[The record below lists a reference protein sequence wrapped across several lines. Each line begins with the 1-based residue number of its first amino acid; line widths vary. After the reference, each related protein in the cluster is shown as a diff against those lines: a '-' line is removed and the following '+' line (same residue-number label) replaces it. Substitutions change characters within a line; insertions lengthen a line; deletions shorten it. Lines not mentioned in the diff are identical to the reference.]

1 MIKNRPRIRAPKKA
15 RGAKEMAD
23 SDKIPQIDP
32 TEIEILI
39 EKLEQNKLE
48 ERERRLIAA
57 LLRTFLYIIAQLREK
72 KITLLKIKDMIFGR
86 KSEKNKKEKEKDG
99 KGGDRSSEGS
109 SGDGESGE
117 QSHEPRNEKD
127 ESAGGELES
136 AKRGHGRNPISA
148 YPGAKKVR
156 CRHREL
162 QSGHDCPDLICEGRV
177 YRVLRPHQFTQF
189 TGQPAIT
196 VTIYEQEV
204 MRCNDC
210 GKEYEAPLP
219 EGVIPKRYDETAD
232 TAMAIIK
239 YGLATPYNRSAAL
252 QRDCGMPLSESVM
265 SERCK
270 AVSEALFPIYE
281 EMRRQAADGKVFY
294 GDDTPVRILELMK
307 ENKEKEPGERV
318 GMQSSGIVVQTKEG
332 AWIALYMSGR
342 KHAGENLEELYEMR
356 APALEAPIQMGDA
369 LSSNWSGE
377 KERIQAVCLAHARRK
392 FWEIRSFY
400 PNECGY
406 VLERIGKVYQNEE
419 ATKEMS
425 PEVRLEYHR
434 TQSGP
439 IMEELRE
446 WMERE
451 MAEKNV
457 EPNSSLG
464 KAIKYY
470 LKNYPGLSAFL
481 RHADAPLDNNPAERA
496 LKPAVMIR
504 KNSYFYKTG
513 RGADDGA
520 IILSMST
527 SCRLNGANVWNW
539 MVSVL
544 KQSSEVSRNPVAF
557 LPWIYKGEVV
567 EEEVARAA

>member
-1 MIKNRPRIRAPKKA
+1 MIKSRPRIRAPKKA
-15 RGAKEMAD
+15 RGAKGMAD

-48 ERERRLIAA
+48 ERERRLIVSV
-57 LLRTFLYIIAQLREK
+57 LRTFLYIVAQLQEK

-86 KSEKNKKEKEKDG
+86 KSEKNKKEKDRKDG
-99 KGGDRSSEGS
+99 DRASEGS
-109 SGDGESGE
+109 SGDGESSE
-117 QSHEPRNEKD
+117 QSREPRNEKD
-127 ESAGGELES
+127 ESAGGESVE
-136 AKRGHGRNPISA
+136 AKRGHGRNPVSA

-162 QSGHDCPDLICEGRV
+162 QSGHDCPDLRCEGRV
-177 YRVLRPHQFTQF
+177 YPVLRPHHFTQF

-219 EGVIPKRYDETAD
+219 EGVSPKRYDETAD

-239 YGLATPYNRSAAL
+239 SGLATPYNRSALL
-252 QRDCGMPLSESVM
+252 QRDCGMPVSESVM
-265 SERCK
+265 SESCK
-270 AVSEALFPIYE
+270 AVAEALRPIYK
-281 EMRRQAADGKVFY
+281 EMKRQAADGKVFY

-307 ENKEKEPGERV
+307 ENKEKKPGERV
-318 GMQSSGIVVQTKEG
+318 GMQTSGIVVQTKEG

-356 APALEAPIQMGDA
+356 APGLEPPIQMSDA

-400 PNECGY
+400 RVECEY
-406 VLERIGKVYQNEE
+406 VLERIGQVYQNEE

-425 PEVRLEYHR
+425 PELRLEYHR

-439 IMEELRE
+439 IMEEWKE
-446 WMERE
+446 WMEGE
-451 MAEKNV
+451 MAEKKV
-457 EPNSSLG
+457 EP
-464 KAIKYY
+464 
-470 LKNYPGLSAFL
+470 
-481 RHADAPLDNNPAERA
+481 
-496 LKPAVMIR
+496 
-504 KNSYFYKTG
+504 
-513 RGADDGA
+513 
-520 IILSMST
+520 
-527 SCRLNGANVWNW
+527 
-539 MVSVL
+539 
-544 KQSSEVSRNPVAF
+544 
-557 LPWIYKGEVV
+557 
-567 EEEVARAA
+567 

>member
-1 MIKNRPRIRAPKKA
+1 
-15 RGAKEMAD
+15 MAD

-48 ERERRLIAA
+48 ERERRLIVA
-57 LLRTFLYIIAQLREK
+57 LLRTFLYIVAQLQEK

-86 KSEKNKKEKEKDG
+86 KSEKTKKEKEKAG
-99 KGGDRSSEGS
+99 KGGNQTSEGG
-109 SGDGESGE
+109 SGDDESGE
-117 QSHEPRNEKD
+117 QSREPRNEKD
-127 ESAGGELES
+127 ESAGDES
-136 AKRGHGRNPISA
+136 ASVKRGHGRNPVSA

-156 CRHREL
+156 CRHGEL
-162 QSGHDCPDLICEGRV
+162 QSGHDCPDMRCEGKV

-189 TGQPAIT
+189 TGRPAIT

-219 EGVIPKRYDETAD
+219 EGVSPKRYDETAD
-232 TAMAIIK
+232 AAMAIIK
-239 YGLATPYNRSAAL
+239 SGLATPYNRSAAL

-270 AVSEALFPIYE
+270 AVAETVYPIYE
-281 EMRRQAADGKVFY
+281 EMMRQAADGKVFY

-307 ENKEKEPGERV
+307 ENKKKKPGERV
-318 GMQSSGIVVQTKEG
+318 GMQTSGIVVRTKEG
-332 AWIALYMSGR
+332 ALIALYMSGR
-342 KHAGENLEELYEMR
+342 KHAGENLEELFKMR
-356 APALEAPIQMGDA
+356 SPCLELPIQMADA
-369 LSSNWSGE
+369 LASNWSGE

-400 PNECGY
+400 LAECEY
-406 VLERIGKVYQNEE
+406 VLERIGKIYQNEE
-419 ATKEMS
+419 AAKEMS

-451 MAEKNV
+451 MAEKKV

-470 LKNYPGLSAFL
+470 LKNYHGLSAFL
-481 RHADAPLDNNPAERA
+481 RHGEAPLDNNEAERA
-496 LKPAVMIR
+496 LKPVVMIR
-504 KNSYFYKTG
+504 KNSYFHKTG
-513 RGADDGA
+513 HGANVGA
-520 IILSMST
+520 IILSMIT
-527 SCRLNGANVWNW
+527 SCRLNGTNVWNW
-539 MVSVL
+539 LVSVL
-544 KQSSEVSRNPVAF
+544 KQSSEVSRNPAAF
-557 LPWIYKGEVV
+557 LPWVYKRESV

>member
-1 MIKNRPRIRAPKKA
+1 
-15 RGAKEMAD
+15 MAD

-32 TEIEILI
+32 SEIEVLI
-39 EKLEQNKLE
+39 QKIEQNKLD
-48 ERERRLIAA
+48 ERERRLIAS
-57 LLRTFLYIIAQLREK
+57 LLRTFLYIVAQLQEK

-86 KSEKNKKEKEKDG
+86 KSERNKKEKDG
-99 KGGDRSSEGS
+99 KDGDQTSESGS
-109 SGDGESGE
+109 GEGESGE
-117 QSHEPRNEKD
+117 QRREPRNEKD
-127 ESAGGELES
+127 ESAS
-136 AKRGHGRNPISA
+136 ADSASASGGHGRNPVSA
-148 YPGAKKVR
+148 YPGAKKMR

-162 QSGHDCPDLICEGRV
+162 QSGHDCPDLRCEGRV
-177 YRVLRPHQFTQF
+177 YPVLRPHQFTQF

-219 EGVIPKRYDETAD
+219 EGVSPKRYDETAD

-270 AVSEALFPIYE
+270 AVSEALYPIYE
-281 EMRRQAADGKVFY
+281 EMRHRAADGKVFY
-294 GDDTPVRILELMK
+294 GDDTPVRILELLK

-318 GMQSSGIVVQTKEG
+318 GMRTSGIVVQTKEG

-356 APALEAPIQMGDA
+356 APWLEPPIQMGDA

-400 PNECGY
+400 RVECEY

-425 PEVRLEYHR
+425 PELRLEYHR

-439 IMEELRE
+439 IMEELRD

-451 MAEKNV
+451 MADKKV

-464 KAIKYY
+464 KAIRYY

-481 RHADAPLDNNPAERA
+481 RHAEAPLDNNPAERA

-520 IILSMST
+520 IILSMIT
-527 SCRLNGANVWNW
+527 SCRLNGTNVWNW

-544 KQSSEVSRNPVAF
+544 KRPSEVSGNPAAF
-557 LPWIYKGEVV
+557 LPWIYKGEAV

>member
-1 MIKNRPRIRAPKKA
+1 
-15 RGAKEMAD
+15 MAD
-23 SDKIPQIDP
+23 SDKIPQVDP

-39 EKLEQNKLE
+39 EKFEQNKLE
-48 ERERRLIAA
+48 ERERRLIVA
-57 LLRTFLYIIAQLREK
+57 LLRTFLYIVAQLQEK
-72 KITLLKIKDMIFGR
+72 KITLLKIKEMIFGR
-86 KSEKNKKEKEKDG
+86 KSEKNKKEKEKAG
-99 KGGDRSSEGS
+99 KGGDQASEG
-109 SGDGESGE
+109 GEGVGESGE
-117 QSHEPRNEKD
+117 QSREPRNEKD
-127 ESAGGELES
+127 ESAGGES
-136 AKRGHGRNPISA
+136 ASARRGHGRNPVSA

-162 QSGHDCPDLICEGRV
+162 QSRHDCPDIRCEGKV

-219 EGVIPKRYDETAD
+219 EGVSPKRYDETAD
-232 TAMAIIK
+232 AQIAIIK
-239 YGLATPYNRSAAL
+239 SGLATPYNRSAAL
-252 QRDCGMPLSESVM
+252 QRDCGAPLSESVM

-270 AVSEALFPIYE
+270 AVAEALYPIYQ

-318 GMQSSGIVVQTKEG
+318 GMQTSGIVVQTKEG
-332 AWIALYMSGR
+332 ALIALYMSGR
-342 KHAGENLEELYEMR
+342 KHAGENLEDLYEMR
-356 APALEAPIQMGDA
+356 APGLEPPIQMSDA
-369 LSSNWSGE
+369 LAANWSGE

-400 PNECGY
+400 RVECEY

-425 PEVRLEYHR
+425 PEMRLEYHQ
-434 TQSGP
+434 TQSGE

-446 WMERE
+446 WMGRE
-451 MAEKNV
+451 MDEKKV

-481 RHADAPLDNNPAERA
+481 RHAEAPLDNNQAERA

-513 RGADDGA
+513 RGADVGA
-520 IILSMST
+520 IILSMIS
-527 SCRLNGANVWNW
+527 SCRLNGTNVWNW

-544 KQSSEVSRNPVAF
+544 KRSSEVSGNPAAF
-557 LPWIYKGEVV
+557 LPWVYKGEA
-567 EEEVARAA
+567 EEEEARAA

>member
-1 MIKNRPRIRAPKKA
+1 
-15 RGAKEMAD
+15 MAD
-23 SDKIPQIDP
+23 SDKIPRIDP

-39 EKLEQNKLE
+39 EKFEQNKLE
-48 ERERRLIAA
+48 ERERRLIVA
-57 LLRTFLYIIAQLREK
+57 LLRTFLYIVAQLQEK
-72 KITLLKIKDMIFGR
+72 KITLLKIKEMIFGR
-86 KSEKNKKEKEKDG
+86 KSEKNKKEKAEKDG
-99 KGGDRSSEGS
+99 DQTSESG
-109 SGDGESGE
+109 SGDSESGE
-117 QSHEPRNEKD
+117 QRREPRNEKD
-127 ESAGGELES
+127 ESAGAES
-136 AKRGHGRNPISA
+136 AKAVRGHGRNPVSA

-156 CRHREL
+156 CRHRDL
-162 QSGHDCPDLICEGRV
+162 QSGHDCPDLRCEGRV
-177 YRVLRPHQFTQF
+177 YPVLRPHQFTQF

-219 EGVIPKRYDETAD
+219 EGVSPKRYDETAD
-232 TAMAIIK
+232 AQMAIIK
-239 YGLATPYNRSAAL
+239 SGLATPYNRSAAL
-252 QRDCGMPLSESVM
+252 QRDCGVPLSESVM

-270 AVSEALFPIYE
+270 AVAEALYPIYQ
-281 EMRRQAADGKVFY
+281 EMRRQAADGKIFY
-294 GDDTPVRILELMK
+294 GDDTPARILELMK

-318 GMQSSGIVVQTKEG
+318 GMQTSGIVVQTKEG

-356 APALEAPIQMGDA
+356 APGLEPPIQMSDA
-369 LSSNWSGE
+369 LAANWSGE

-400 PNECGY
+400 RVECEY

-425 PEVRLEYHR
+425 PKVRLEYHR
-434 TQSGP
+434 TRSGP
-439 IMEELRE
+439 MMEELRE

-451 MAEKNV
+451 MAEKRV

-481 RHADAPLDNNPAERA
+481 RHAEAPLDNNQAERA
-496 LKPAVMIR
+496 LKPVVMIR

-513 RGADDGA
+513 HGANVGA
-520 IILSMST
+520 IILSMIT
-527 SCRLNGANVWNW
+527 SCRLNGTNVWNW

-544 KQSSEVSRNPVAF
+544 KRSSEVSGNPAAF
-557 LPWIYKGEVV
+557 LPWVYKGEAV

>member
-1 MIKNRPRIRAPKKA
+1 MIKNRPSIRAPKKA
-15 RGAKEMAD
+15 RGAKKMAE

-32 TEIEILI
+32 SEIEVLI
-39 EKLEQNKLE
+39 QKIEQNKLD
-48 ERERRLIAA
+48 ERERRLIAS
-57 LLRTFLYIIAQLREK
+57 LLRTFLYIVAQLQEK

-86 KSEKNKKEKEKDG
+86 KSEKNKKEKAGKDG
-99 KGGDRSSEGS
+99 DQTSESGSGEGD
-109 SGDGESGE
+109 SGE
-117 QSHEPRNEKD
+117 QRREPRNEKD
-127 ESAGGELES
+127 ESAGAES
-136 AKRGHGRNPISA
+136 ASASRGHGRNPVSA

-162 QSGHDCPDLICEGRV
+162 QSGHDCPDLRCEGRV
-177 YRVLRPHQFTQF
+177 YPVLRPHQFTQF

-219 EGVIPKRYDETAD
+219 EGVSPKRYDETAD

-239 YGLATPYNRSAAL
+239 SGLATPYNRSATM

-270 AVSEALFPIYE
+270 AVAEVLRPIYK
-281 EMRRQAADGKVFY
+281 EMKRQAANGKVFY

-318 GMQSSGIVVQTKEG
+318 GMRTSGIVVQTKEG
-332 AWIALYMSGR
+332 SWIALYMSGR

-356 APALEAPIQMGDA
+356 APWLEPPIQMGDA
-369 LSSNWSGE
+369 LASNWSGE

-406 VLERIGKVYQNEE
+406 VLERIGKIYQNEE
-419 ATKEMS
+419 STKGMR
-425 PEVRLEYHR
+425 PEQRLEYHQ
-434 TQSGP
+434 THSGE

-451 MAEKNV
+451 MTEKKV

-464 KAIKYY
+464 KAVKYF
-470 LKNYPGLSAFL
+470 LKNYSGLSAFL
-481 RHADAPLDNNPAERA
+481 RHGEAPLDNNQAERA
-496 LKPAVMIR
+496 LKPVVMIR
-504 KNSYFYKTG
+504 KNSYFHKTG
-513 RGADDGA
+513 HGANVGA
-520 IILSMST
+520 IILSMIT
-527 SCRLNGANVWNW
+527 SCRLNGTNVWNW

-544 KQSSEVSRNPVAF
+544 KQSSEVSRNPAAF
-557 LPWIYKGEVV
+557 LPWVYKGEAV

>member
-1 MIKNRPRIRAPKKA
+1 
-15 RGAKEMAD
+15 MAE

-32 TEIEILI
+32 SEIEVLI
-39 EKLEQNKLE
+39 QKIEQNKLD
-48 ERERRLIAA
+48 ERERRLIVA
-57 LLRTFLYIIAQLREK
+57 LLRTFLYIVAQLQEK
-72 KITLLKIKDMIFGR
+72 KITLLKIKEMIFGR
-86 KSEKNKKEKEKDG
+86 KSEKNKKEKAEKS
-99 KGGDRSSEGS
+99 GDQASEGG
-109 SGDGESGE
+109 SGDGESSE
-117 QSHEPRNEKD
+117 QSREQRNEKD
-127 ESAGGELES
+127 ESVGGES
-136 AKRGHGRNPISA
+136 AEAFRGHGRNPVSA

-162 QSGHDCPDLICEGRV
+162 QSGHDCPDLRCEGRV
-177 YRVLRPHQFTQF
+177 YPVLRPHQFTQY

-219 EGVIPKRYDETAD
+219 EGVSPKRYDETAD
-232 TAMAIIK
+232 AAMAIIK
-239 YGLATPYNRSAAL
+239 SGLATPYNRSAAL
-252 QRDCGMPLSESVM
+252 QRDCGVPLSESVM

-270 AVSEALFPIYE
+270 AVAEALYPIYQ

-307 ENKEKEPGERV
+307 ENKEKKPGERV
-318 GMQSSGIVVQTKEG
+318 GMQTSGIVVRTKEG
-332 AWIALYMSGR
+332 AYIALYMSGR
-342 KHAGENLEELYEMR
+342 KHAGENLEELFKMR
-356 APALEAPIQMGDA
+356 SPYLELPIQMSDA
-369 LSSNWSGE
+369 LASNWSGE

-400 PNECGY
+400 RVECEY
-406 VLERIGKVYQNEE
+406 VLKRIGKIYQNEE
-419 ATKEMS
+419 AAKEMS
-425 PEVRLEYHR
+425 PEARLEYHQ
-434 TQSGP
+434 TQSSP

-446 WMERE
+446 WMERG
-451 MAEKNV
+451 MDEKKV

-470 LKNYPGLSAFL
+470 LKNYHGLNAFV
-481 RHADAPLDNNPAERA
+481 RHAEAPLDNNQAERA
-496 LKPAVMIR
+496 LKPAVLIR

-513 RGADDGA
+513 RGANVGA
-520 IILSMST
+520 IILSMIT
-527 SCRLNGANVWNW
+527 SCRLNGTNVWNW

-544 KQSSEVSRNPVAF
+544 KRSSEVSGNPAAF
-557 LPWIYKGEVV
+557 LPWVYKGEAV

>member
-1 MIKNRPRIRAPKKA
+1 MIKNRPSIRAPKKA
-15 RGAKEMAD
+15 RGAKEMAE

-32 TEIEILI
+32 SEIELLI
-39 EKLEQNKLE
+39 QKIEQNKLE

-57 LLRTFLYIIAQLREK
+57 LLRTFLYIIAQLQEK

-99 KGGDRSSEGS
+99 KDGDQTSEGG
-109 SGDGESGE
+109 SGAGESGE
-117 QSHEPRNEKD
+117 QRREPRNEKD
-127 ESAGGELES
+127 EKAGAES
-136 AKRGHGRNPISA
+136 EAFRGHGRNPVSA

-162 QSGHDCPDLICEGRV
+162 QSGHDCPDLRCEGRV
-177 YRVLRPHQFTQF
+177 YPVLRPHQFTQF

-219 EGVIPKRYDETAD
+219 EGVSPKRYDETAD

-270 AVSEALFPIYE
+270 AVAEVLRPIYK
-281 EMRRQAADGKVFY
+281 EMKRQAADGKVFY
-294 GDDTPVRILELMK
+294 GEDTPVRILELMK

-318 GMQSSGIVVQTKEG
+318 GMRTSGIVVQTKEG

-356 APALEAPIQMGDA
+356 APALEAPIQMSDA
-369 LSSNWSGE
+369 LASNWSGE

-400 PNECGY
+400 RVECEY
-406 VLERIGKVYQNEE
+406 VLERIGKAYQNEE

-425 PEVRLEYHR
+425 SELRLEYHQ

-439 IMEELRE
+439 IMEELKE

-451 MAEKNV
+451 MAEKKV

-470 LKNYPGLSAFL
+470 LKNYLGLSAFL
-481 RHADAPLDNNPAERA
+481 RHGAAPLDNNQAERA
-496 LKPAVMIR
+496 LMPAVMIR
-504 KNSYFYKTG
+504 KNSYFHKTG
-513 RGADDGA
+513 HGANVGA
-520 IILSMST
+520 IILSMIT
-527 SCRLNGANVWNW
+527 SCRLNGTNVWNW

-544 KQSSEVSRNPVAF
+544 KRSSEVSGNPAAF
-557 LPWIYKGEVV
+557 LPWVYKGEVV

>member
-1 MIKNRPRIRAPKKA
+1 
-15 RGAKEMAD
+15 MAE

-32 TEIEILI
+32 AEVEILI
-39 EKLEQNKLE
+39 QKIEQNKLD

-57 LLRTFLYIIAQLREK
+57 LLRTFLYIVAQLQEK
-72 KITLLKIKDMIFGR
+72 KITLLKIKDMIFGPR
-86 KSEKNKKEKEKDG
+86 SEKNKKEKDR
-99 KGGDRSSEGS
+99 KGGNQPSEGG
-109 SGDGESGE
+109 SGDSESGE
-117 QSHEPRNEKD
+117 HSRGPSNEKD
-127 ESAGGELES
+127 ESAGAES
-136 AKRGHGRNPISA
+136 ALAKRGHGRNPVSA

-162 QSGHDCPDLICEGRV
+162 QSGHDCPDLRCEGRV

-219 EGVIPKRYDETAD
+219 EGVSPKRYDETAD
-232 TAMAIIK
+232 ATIAIIK
-239 YGLATPYNRSAAL
+239 SGLATPYNRSAAL
-252 QRDCGMPLSESVM
+252 QRDCGAPLSESVM

-270 AVSEALFPIYE
+270 VVAETLYPIYQ
-281 EMRRQAADGKVFY
+281 EMRHRAADGKVFY

-318 GMQSSGIVVQTKEG
+318 GMQTSGIVVQTKEG
-332 AWIALYMSGR
+332 NYIGLYMSGR
-342 KHAGENLEELYEMR
+342 KHAGENLEDLFKMRSPYLEL
-356 APALEAPIQMGDA
+356 PIQMSDA
-369 LSSNWSGE
+369 LASNWSGE

-400 PNECGY
+400 RVECEY
-406 VLERIGKVYQNEE
+406 VLERIGKIYQNEE

-425 PEVRLEYHR
+425 PEMRLEYHQ
-434 TQSGP
+434 TQSSQ

-451 MAEKNV
+451 MAEKKV

-464 KAIKYY
+464 KAIRYY

-481 RHADAPLDNNPAERA
+481 RHAEAPLDNNPAERA

-513 RGADDGA
+513 RGADVGA
-520 IILSMST
+520 IILSMIT
-527 SCRLNGANVWNW
+527 SCRLNGTNVWNW

-544 KQSSEVSRNPVAF
+544 KRSSEVSGNPAAF
-557 LPWIYKGEVV
+557 LPWVYKGEV
-567 EEEVARAA
+567 EEEEARAA

>member
-1 MIKNRPRIRAPKKA
+1 
-15 RGAKEMAD
+15 MAE

-32 TEIEILI
+32 AEVEILI
-39 EKLEQNKLE
+39 QKIEQNKLD

-57 LLRTFLYIIAQLREK
+57 LLRTFLYIVAQLQEK
-72 KITLLKIKDMIFGR
+72 KITLLKIKDMIFGP

-99 KGGDRSSEGS
+99 KDGDQKSEGGSGGGESSE
-109 SGDGESGE
+109 
-117 QSHEPRNEKD
+117 QSREPRNEKG
-127 ESAGGELES
+127 ESGGGELGT
-136 AKRGHGRNPISA
+136 AKRGHGRNPVSA

-162 QSGHDCPDLICEGRV
+162 QSGHDCPDLRCEGRV
-177 YRVLRPHQFTQF
+177 HPVLRPHQFTQF

-219 EGVIPKRYDETAD
+219 EGVSAKRYDETAD
-232 TAMAIIK
+232 AAMAIIK
-239 YGLATPYNRSAAL
+239 SGLATPYNRSAAL

-270 AVSEALFPIYE
+270 AVAEVLRPIYE
-281 EMRRQAADGKVFY
+281 EMKRQAANGKVFY
-294 GDDTPVRILELMK
+294 GDDTPARILELMK
-307 ENKEKEPGERV
+307 ENKEKKKGERR
-318 GMQSSGIVVQTKEG
+318 GMQTSGIVVRTKEG
-332 AWIALYMSGR
+332 NYIALYMSGR
-342 KHAGENLEELYEMR
+342 KHVGENLEELYEMR
-356 APALEAPIQMGDA
+356 SGELELPIQMSDA
-369 LSSNWSGE
+369 LASNWSGE

-400 PNECGY
+400 RVECEY
-406 VLERIGKVYQNEE
+406 VLERIGKIYQNEE
-419 ATKEMS
+419 ATKEMR
-425 PEVRLEYHR
+425 PEQRLEYHQ
-434 TQSGP
+434 THSGE

-446 WMERE
+446 WMEGE
-451 MAEKNV
+451 MAEKKV

-464 KAIKYY
+464 KAVKYF
-470 LKNYPGLSAFL
+470 LKNYSGLSAFL
-481 RHADAPLDNNPAERA
+481 GHGEAPLDNNQAERA
-496 LKPAVMIR
+496 LKPVVMIR

-513 RGADDGA
+513 RGANDGA
-520 IILSMST
+520 LILSMIS
-527 SCRLNGANVWNW
+527 SCRLNGTNVWNW

-544 KQSSEVSRNPVAF
+544 KRSSEVSGNPAAF
-557 LPWIYKGEVV
+557 LPWIYKGEAV

>member
-1 MIKNRPRIRAPKKA
+1 
-15 RGAKEMAD
+15 MAE

-32 TEIEILI
+32 SEIEVLI
-39 EKLEQNKLE
+39 QKIEQNKLD
-48 ERERRLIAA
+48 ERERRLIAS
-57 LLRTFLYIIAQLREK
+57 LLRTFLYIVAHLQEK
-72 KITLLKIKDMIFGR
+72 KITLLKIKDLIFGR
-86 KSEKNKKEKEKDG
+86 KSEKNKKEKDGKDG
-99 KGGDRSSEGS
+99 DQRSESGSEE
-109 SGDGESGE
+109 GESGE
-117 QSHEPRNEKD
+117 QRREPKNEKD
-127 ESAGGELES
+127 ESAGAES
-136 AKRGHGRNPISA
+136 AKAFRGHGRNSVSA

-162 QSGHDCPDLICEGRV
+162 QSGHDCPDLRCEGRV
-177 YRVLRPHQFTQF
+177 YPVLRPHQFTQF

-219 EGVIPKRYDETAD
+219 EGVSPKRYDETAD
-232 TAMAIIK
+232 AAMAIIK
-239 YGLATPYNRSAAL
+239 SGLATPYNRSATM

-270 AVSEALFPIYE
+270 AVAEVLRPIYK
-281 EMRRQAADGKVFY
+281 EMQRQAADGKVFY

-307 ENKEKEPGERV
+307 ENKEKKPGERV
-318 GMQSSGIVVQTKEG
+318 GMQTSGIVVQTKEG

-342 KHAGENLEELYEMR
+342 KHAGENLEELFKMR
-356 APALEAPIQMGDA
+356 SGDMELPIQMGDA

-377 KERIQAVCLAHARRK
+377 KERIQAMCLAHARRK
-392 FWEIRSFY
+392 FWELRSFY
-400 PNECGY
+400 RMECEY
-406 VLERIGKVYQNEE
+406 MLERIGHVYQNEE
-419 ATKEMS
+419 AAKEMS
-425 PEVRLEYHR
+425 PEGRLEWRR

-439 IMEELRE
+439 IMEELKE

-451 MAEKNV
+451 MAEKKV

-464 KAIKYY
+464 KAVQYF
-470 LKNYPGLSAFL
+470 LKNYLGLSAFL
-481 RHADAPLDNNPAERA
+481 RHAEAPLDNNPAERA

-520 IILSMST
+520 IILSMIT
-527 SCRLNGANVWNW
+527 SCRLNGTNVWNW

-544 KQSSEVSRNPVAF
+544 KRDSEVSRNPAAF
-557 LPWIYKGEVV
+557 LPWVYKGEEV

>member
-1 MIKNRPRIRAPKKA
+1 
-15 RGAKEMAD
+15 MAD

-48 ERERRLIAA
+48 ERERRLIVS
-57 LLRTFLYIIAQLREK
+57 LLRTFLYIVAQLQEK

-86 KSEKNKKEKEKDG
+86 KSEKSKKEKEKDG
-99 KGGDRSSEGS
+99 KDGDQASGGS
-109 SGDGESGE
+109 SGDGESCE
-117 QSHEPRNEKD
+117 QSREPRNEKD
-127 ESAGGELES
+127 ESAGAES
-136 AKRGHGRNPISA
+136 ASIKRGHGRNPVSA

-162 QSGHDCPDLICEGRV
+162 QPGHDCPDLRCEGRV
-177 YRVLRPHQFTQF
+177 YPVLRPHQFTQF

-196 VTIYEQEV
+196 ITIYEQEV

-219 EGVIPKRYDETAD
+219 EGVSPNRYDETAD
-232 TAMAIIK
+232 AAMAIIK
-239 YGLATPYNRSAAL
+239 SGLATPYNRSAAL

-270 AVSEALFPIYE
+270 AVSEALYPIYE

-318 GMQSSGIVVQTKEG
+318 GMRTSGIVVRAKEG
-332 AWIALYMSGR
+332 NYIALYMSGR
-342 KHAGENLEELYEMR
+342 KHAGENLEELFKMR
-356 APALEAPIQMGDA
+356 SPYLELPIHMGDA

-400 PNECGY
+400 RVECEY
-406 VLERIGKVYQNEE
+406 VLERIGEVYQNEE

-425 PEVRLEYHR
+425 PELRLEYHR

-451 MAEKNV
+451 MAEKKV

-481 RHADAPLDNNPAERA
+481 RHGAAPLDNNPAERA

-513 RGADDGA
+513 RGANDGA
-520 IILSMST
+520 IILSMIT
-527 SCRLNGANVWNW
+527 SCRLNGTNVWNW

-544 KQSSEVSRNPVAF
+544 KRSSEVSCNPAAF
-557 LPWIYKGEVV
+557 LPWVYKGEAD

>member
-1 MIKNRPRIRAPKKA
+1 MIKSRPSIPAPKKA

-48 ERERRLIAA
+48 ERERRLIVA
-57 LLRTFLYIIAQLREK
+57 LLRTFLYIVAQLQEK

-86 KSEKNKKEKEKDG
+86 KSEKNKREKEKSKEG
-99 KGGDRSSEGS
+99 EKETAEGGLERSR
-109 SGDGESGE
+109 DDE
-117 QSHEPRNEKD
+117 QSQEPKNEKQ
-127 ESAGGELES
+127 ESDGAVC
-136 AKRGHGRNPISA
+136 APDKRGHGRNPVSA

-162 QSGHDCPDLICEGRV
+162 QSGHDCPDMRCDGKV
-177 YRVLRPHQFTQF
+177 YRVLRPRQFTQF
-189 TGQPAIT
+189 TGQSAIT

-219 EGVIPKRYDETAD
+219 EGVSPKRYDETAD
-232 TAMAIIK
+232 ATIAIIK
-239 YGLATPYNRSAAL
+239 CGLATPYNRSAAL

-265 SERCK
+265 SERCE
-270 AVSEALFPIYE
+270 AVAEALFPIYK
-281 EMRRQAADGKVFY
+281 EMRRQAANGKVFY
-294 GDDTPVRILELMK
+294 GDDTPARILELMK
-307 ENKEKEPGERV
+307 ENREKKPGERV
-318 GMQSSGIVVQTKEG
+318 GMQSSGIVVRTEEG
-332 AWIALYMSGR
+332 HYIALYMSGR
-342 KHAGENLEELYEMR
+342 KHAGENLEELFEMR
-356 APALEAPIQMGDA
+356 SGGLELPIQMGDELA
-369 LSSNWSGE
+369 SNWSGE
-377 KERIQAVCLAHARRK
+377 KKRIQAVCMPHARRK

-406 VLERIGKVYQNEE
+406 VLERIGKIYQNEE
-419 ATKEMS
+419 ATKGMRSEQ
-425 PEVRLEYHR
+425 RLEYHQ
-434 TQSGP
+434 THSQE

-446 WMERE
+446 WMEGE
-451 MAEKNV
+451 MAEKKV

-481 RHADAPLDNNPAERA
+481 RHAEAPLDNNQAERA
-496 LKPAVMIR
+496 LKPVVMIR

-513 RGADDGA
+513 HGANVGA
-520 IILSMST
+520 IILSMIT
-527 SCRLNGANVWNW
+527 SCRLNRTNVWNW

-544 KQSSEVSRNPVAF
+544 KRSSEASRNPAAF
-557 LPWIYKGEVV
+557 LPWVYKGEAV

>member
-1 MIKNRPRIRAPKKA
+1 MIKSRPSVRAPKRKRDA
-15 RGAKEMAD
+15 EEVAESG
-23 SDKIPQIDP
+23 KIPQIDP
-32 TEIEILI
+32 AEIEILI
-39 EKLEQNKLE
+39 EKFEQNKLE
-48 ERERRLIAA
+48 ERERRLIVAV
-57 LLRTFLYIIAQLREK
+57 LRTFLYIVAQLQEK

-86 KSEKNKKEKEKDG
+86 KSEKNKKEKAG
-99 KGGDRSSEGS
+99 KGRDQASEGG

-117 QSHEPRNEKD
+117 QSGEPRNEKD
-127 ESAGGELES
+127 ESASGES
-136 AKRGHGRNPISA
+136 AEAFRGHGRNPVSA

-162 QSGHDCPDLICEGRV
+162 QSGHDCPDLRCEGRV
-177 YRVLRPHQFTQF
+177 YPVLRPHQFTQF

-219 EGVIPKRYDETAD
+219 DGVSPKRYDETAD
-232 TAMAIIK
+232 ATIAIIK
-239 YGLATPYNRSAAL
+239 CGLATPYNRSAAL

-265 SERCK
+265 SERCE
-270 AVSEALFPIYE
+270 AVAEALFPIYK
-281 EMRRQAADGKVFY
+281 EMRRQAANGKVFY
-294 GDDTPVRILELMK
+294 GDDTPTRILELMK
-307 ENKEKEPGERV
+307 ENQEKKPGERV
-318 GMQSSGIVVQTKEG
+318 GMQTSGIVVRTEEG
-332 AWIALYMSGR
+332 HYIALYMSGR
-342 KHAGENLEELYEMR
+342 KHAGENLEELFEMR
-356 APALEAPIQMGDA
+356 SGELELPIQMSDA
-369 LSSNWSGE
+369 LASNWSGE
-377 KERIQAVCLAHARRK
+377 KKRIQAVCLAHARRK

-406 VLERIGKVYQNEE
+406 VLERIGQVYQNEE

-425 PEVRLEYHR
+425 PEERLEYHR
-434 TQSGP
+434 TQSSP

-451 MAEKNV
+451 MAEKKV

-481 RHADAPLDNNPAERA
+481 RHAEAPLDNNQAERA
-496 LKPAVMIR
+496 LKPVVMIR

-513 RGADDGA
+513 HGANVGA
-520 IILSMST
+520 IILTMIT
-527 SCRLNGANVWNW
+527 SCRLNGTNVWNW

-544 KQSSEVSRNPVAF
+544 KRSSEVSGNPAAF
-557 LPWIYKGEVV
+557 LPWVYKGEAV